1 MTTYE
6 QDDAFVEKR
15 RKRSLGCRG
24 DTEEEALELELMKYD
39 EGSGLAEM
47 NAVAQMGPTQK
58 ADPSK
63 YTAKCLTASRG
74 EIPIIKSYGKD
85 VGISSKGLHV
95 TLCTVV
101 NFRYEFG

>member
-1 MTTYE
+1 MTTNE
-6 QDDAFVEKR
+6 QDDASVEQR
-15 RKRSLGCRG
+15 RKRNLGRRG
-24 DTEEEALELELMKYD
+24 DTEEKALELQLMKYD

-47 NAVAQMGPTQK
+47 NVAAQMGPTQK

-74 EIPIIKSYGKD
+74 RTPIIKSCGKD
-85 VGISSKGLHV
+85 VGNSSRGLHV

-101 NFRYEFG
+101 NFGV